1 MDGGFDRSL
10 ENFQIKGN
18 LTVVPDSVTDIG
30 GNGSI
35 EASGTLYVNTIDGY
49 DPEEDLII
57 RSAVFADNT
66 IYIPHSIGSS
76 APSVGALV
84 INGGVSITTTAN
96 AQNVSSGG
104 SITTLGGV
112 SIGKNLYIGGDS
124 YFLRGADMNG
134 YRITSV
140 DLPIAGTDAV
150 NKDYLD
156 SVAGRVS
163 GDFSPGEV
171 LLGLGE
177 GEGAFGTHL
186 LSFNSTSGQLEIGSG
201 SSGSLFVSSYDPQSI
216 LSFGGIDIAGNG
228 SFRSGLNM
236 HSTGITNLTDPTN
249 LQDAATKNY
258 VDQFT
263 GDIRGTFGSTQLLFG
278 LTDNSRGTGSVLGSE
293 QLTYNFS
300 TGSLTLGT
308 LGSLILE
315 NTAGNT
321 IQLAGGAQISGNVSL
336 GGDMSLGGDIT
347 LDDGMITGLRLATDP
362 TDAASKEYVDLYGG
376 NIKGDLTDSEVVVAN
391 GENNIRSYPTF
402 TFDGTRLSLLGTNEA
417 TALGSGGVLL
427 VNGGGSILGSL
438 WIGSGLDVNLN
449 RITNVDTPIEPF
461 DAVNKEYV
469 DQLDVFGLFTSEF
482 DYKVPIDNNV
492 TTSTEIP
499 EIYYTNDIH
508 RAFYSY
514 AYVFQN
520 TDNYAVYS
528 IMGVYSPSAGWTL
541 TQWRIGVNVDL
552 QFSIGTNENR
562 GTLQYINPALTG
574 LASIRY
580 KTAIT
585 IKTTPDT
592 LQTEISLQA
601 SPIGYIDI
609 PQVTFL
615 NADMC
620 GFTSYIYTLDTNN
633 KATFTIIIGVLQGT
647 NWSFHSRCVSSPNP
661 SDSIAFDIRS
671 TGTTGVLTYKSNLA
685 QWMKISTQKVSRG
698 NSVYIL
704 ESNTISYTNID
715 DDNITD
721 PKPLFT
727 FGKDGLKTKFITLYI
742 TVPELDL
749 FTMYTITA
757 FLDYDRWVLSSQF
770 IGDNIPEIEFRMS
783 NVSGIGILQF
793 VNRLQYDA
801 HLQFSSDVSAPVFTP
816 LPVPKGGTGV
826 RELLPYAVL
835 RGNGTDPIIGTED
848 LIYKDYTLQLG
859 TSSKISILNT
869 ASATSLTDGNAA
881 LSVSGGAA
889 IGGDLYLGGT
899 VYMDAKQIKGVLNP
913 TDPQDAVTKDYADRL
928 DVFGILGKETIPLN
942 EYEITRS
949 LESNVPVPFSITDI
963 SYNSETVRAFYSYV
977 FVYQDTDR
985 YAIFSLF
992 GLYEPLGG
1000 WTLTQSHVGQ
1010 DVDVQFYISSS
1021 GTIQYTNTSLSGVSY
1036 IRFKTG
1042 IQIATQT
1049 ALPQRELSLLATTA
1063 FIPTGIEF
1071 LDTSTLAFTMYI
1083 YTLNS
1088 DNRAAFHIING
1099 MKDFATGEWKLF
1111 SKKVNNLE
1119 DIEFRLV
1126 TTPSGAQLE
1135 YRSTKDILIAFRQK
1149 EIVNDLNYYTLIQN
1163 TLTPTQPL
1171 TNPTPFKPV
1180 PEPVFSFGGDGV
1192 KNRFITIYVEVP
1204 DENRSALYFIT
1215 ALFDYDRWVLSSSFI
1230 GDYIPQIEFS
1240 IRSEGNLGW
1249 LEYTNEFNTDARI
1262 RYFYDIITPVFNPLT
1277 VDKGGT
1283 GNRELLPFAVLRGS
1297 GTSPIVATE
1306 DFVYRDFTLRLGKL
1320 SRILL
1325 TNSTDSTGP
1334 TTGTLI
1340 SYGGIGIAKSA
1351 YIGDS
1356 LVVNGV
1362 DMTPSEEDISHERA
1376 FMAGNGVLSPQ
1387 PINGLQFSRLKTRS
1401 FMGILSVHLNTSSG
1415 NSYAQYTLNGLARD
1429 TDWLFTASL
1438 LGDPLLSLSINS
1450 DGQIMYTCD
1459 TAPGWNYTKVKFRI
1473 MTTTV

>member
-18 LTVVPDSVTDIG
+18 LTVVPDSLADIG

-49 DPEEDLII
+49 DPDEDLII

-112 SIGKNLYIGGDS
+112 SVGKNLYIGGDS

-134 YRITSV
+134 RRITSV
-140 DLPIAGTDAV
+140 DLPVLGTDAV

-163 GDFSPGEV
+163 GDFSHGEV

-177 GEGAFGTHL
+177 GEGAFGSPFLH
-186 LSFNSTSGQLEIGSG
+186 FNSTSGQLELGSG
-201 SSGSLFVSSYDPQSI
+201 SSGSLFVSSYDTQSI

-236 HSTGITNLTDPTN
+236 HSTGITNLSEPVN

-258 VDQFT
+258 VDQYV

-278 LTDNSRGTGSVLGSE
+278 LTDNSRGTGSVIGSE
-293 QLTYNFS
+293 QLTFNS
-300 TGSLTLGT
+300 SSGSLIIGT
-308 LGSLILE
+308 LGNLVLQ
-315 NTAGNT
+315 NTSGNT
-321 IQLAGGAQISGNVSL
+321 LQIAGGTQI
-336 GGDMSLGGDIT
+336 GGDMTIGGDIM
-347 LDDGMITGLRLATDP
+347 LDDGMITGLRLATGP

-376 NIKGDLTDSEVVVAN
+376 NIKGDLSDGEVVIAN
-391 GENNIRSYPTF
+391 GDNNIRSYPTF
-402 TFDGTRLSLLGTNEA
+402 TFDGTRLTLLSSNEA

-438 WIGSGLDVNLN
+438 WIGTGLDVNLN

-482 DYKVPIDNNV
+482 DYKIPIDNNV
-492 TTSTEIP
+492 TTNTEIP

-552 QFSIGTNENR
+552 EFSISTDSNR
-562 GTLQYINPALTG
+562 GVLNYINPALTG

-580 KTAIT
+580 KTAIS

-592 LQTEISLQA
+592 LQTEISLGA
-601 SPIGYIDI
+601 SPSGFTDI

-615 NADMC
+615 NADLC
-620 GFTSYIYTLDTNN
+620 GFTSYIYTLDTDNN
-633 KATFTIIIGVLQGT
+633 ATFNIVLGVLKGT
-647 NWSFHSRCVSSPNP
+647 SWTIHSRSVSSPTS
-661 SDSIAFDIRS
+661 SDSISFSIRS
-671 TGTTGVLTYKSNLA
+671 TGTTGILTYKSDLP
-685 QWMKISTQKVSRG
+685 QWMKIATQKVSRG

-704 ESNTISYTNID
+704 DSNTTSYTTID

-727 FGKDGLKTKFITLYI
+727 FGKDGLKTKFLTLYV

-749 FTMYTITA
+749 FFMYTITA

-770 IGDNIPEIEFRMS
+770 IGDNVPEIAFRMS

-793 VNRLQYDA
+793 VNRLPYDA

-826 RELLPYAVL
+826 RELLPYSIL

-859 TSSKISILNT
+859 TTSRISILNT
-869 ASATSLTDGNAA
+869 ASATSLTSGNAA

-889 IGGDLYLGGT
+889 IGGDLYFGGT

-949 LESNVPVPFSITDI
+949 LESNVPIPFSITDI

-992 GLYEPLGG
+992 GLYQPVTG
-1000 WTLTQSHVGQ
+1000 WTLTQFHVGQ
-1010 DVDVQFYISSS
+1010 DVDVQFYISPS
-1021 GTIQYTNTSLSGVSY
+1021 GTIQYTNTSLTGVSY

-1049 ALPQRELSLLATTA
+1049 ALPQRELSLLATPT
-1063 FIPTGIEF
+1063 FTPTGIQF

-1088 DNRAAFHIING
+1088 ENEAAFHILNG
-1099 MKDFATGEWKLF
+1099 TKDLASGEWKLF
-1111 SKKVNNLE
+1111 SKKVNNRE
-1119 DIEFRLV
+1119 DIYFRLV
-1126 TTPSGAQLE
+1126 TTSNGAQLE

-1149 EIVNDLNYYTLIQN
+1149 EIVNDLNYYNLLKN
-1163 TLTPTQPL
+1163 TTTPTSPL

-1192 KNRFITIYVEVP
+1192 KNRFLTIYIEAP
-1204 DENRSALYFIT
+1204 DEGRSTLYFIT

-1230 GDYIPQIEFS
+1230 GDYIPEIEFS

-1249 LEYTNEFNTDARI
+1249 LEYTNSFNTDARI

-1297 GTSPIVATE
+1297 GTSPIVGTE

-1320 SRILL
+1320 SSILL
-1325 TNSTDSTGP
+1325 LNSTNSTGP
-1334 TTGTLI
+1334 TSGTI
-1340 SYGGIGIAKSA
+1340 VTYGGIGISKSA

-1356 LVVNGV
+1356 LVVSDV
-1362 DMTPSEEDISHERA
+1362 DMTPNEEDIWRERA
-1376 FMAGNGVLSPQ
+1376 FMAENSVFTPQ

-1401 FMGILSVHLNTSSG
+1401 FMGILSVHLNSTDG

-1429 TDWLFTASL
+1429 TDWLFRSEL
-1438 LGDPLLSLSINS
+1438 LGEDLLNLSINS
-1450 DGQIMYTCD
+1450 DGQVMYT
-1459 TAPGWNYTKVKFRI
+1459 TGSTPGWNYTRIKFRM